1 MNPALRREKR
11 ILNISFIGSIIF
23 LLAEIVMAF
32 ITGSNAVF
40 MDCVFDIADLVM
52 IGPFLLLI
60 PLLYKK
66 ETEKRP
72 YGFSQVES
80 LFILIKS
87 GLLIGVTIF
96 LIFESISAILSGGNE
111 VDASVIAIFELVV
124 SFTCVLMYFVLNRLS
139 KKFSS
144 PSTQAEL
151 YIWKL
156 DALSTLGVGA
166 AFLIK
171 VILDKTSLS
180 FIGPY
185 IDPGIAVILALLLLK
200 EPVGLFI
207 ESIKNLVLFA
217 PDSDTSNEIKEICDD
232 VLKKYDCYINFLDI
246 IKTGRKIWIEI
257 YFVVDKDLI
266 SISKLKEVN
275 IELMEKLKERYEHVY
290 VELIPDVDEVKSEIL
305 DKMNRRPDKISYYNK
320 VQDKKTNKR
329 LAKKAIKN
337 EKIKKL
343 KLI

>member
-1 MNPALRREKR
+1 MNPNLKREKQ
-11 ILNISFIGSIIF
+11 ILNISFIGSILF
-23 LLAEIVMAF
+23 LLAEIVMAI

-87 GLLIGVTIF
+87 GLLVGITVF
-96 LIFESISAILSGGNE
+96 LIFESLSTIISGGNE
-111 VDASVIAIFELVV
+111 VDAGVIAIFELAV
-124 SFTCVLMYFVLNRLS
+124 SFTCVLMYFILNKLS

-144 PSTQAEL
+144 PSIKAEL

-166 AFLIK
+166 AFVVKL
-171 VILDKTSLS
+171 ILDKTSFS
-180 FIGPY
+180 FVGPY
-185 IDPGIAVILALLLLK
+185 VDPGIAIVLAVLLLK
-200 EPVGLFI
+200 EPIGLFI
-207 ESIKNLVLFA
+207 ESIKSLVLFA
-217 PDSDTSNEIKEICDD
+217 PDSETSNKIRSICESK
-232 VLKKYDCYINFLDI
+232 LNEYDCYVNFLDI
-246 IKTGRKIWIEI
+246 IKTGRKIWVEV

-266 SISKLKEVN
+266 SIKKLKKINSE
-275 IELMEKLKERYEHVY
+275 IMQDLKVHYDHVY
-290 VELIPDVDEVKSEIL
+290 VELIPDVDEVKPEVL
-305 DKMNRRPDKISYYNK
+305 DKMNRRPDKINYYNR
-320 VQDKKTNKR
+320 VQSKKTNKR

-337 EKIKKL
+337 EQRKKTR
-343 KLI
+343 